1 MAVRAHAEHH
11 EVHRGGLAELV
22 QQFLLVACG
31 RVFERL
37 AVIVCGGVGARFGAA
52 AVGGHRMDLRIA
64 HTPLGDER
72 VEQCGAGR
80 AVVAFVAV
88 GGHEPFVAPPDMH
101 A

>member
-1 MAVRAHAEHH
+1 MH
-11 EVHRGGLAELV
+11 ERTLIVYPDP
-22 QQFLLVACG
+22 
-31 RVFERL
+31 RL
-37 AVIVCGGVGARFGAA
+37 
-52 AVGGHRMDLRIA
+52 
-64 HTPLGDER
+64 TPLGDER